1 MVKKN
6 QTVQWFIP
14 DSPSFGENGGAFCI
28 LCGLNFKW

>member
-6 QTVQWFIP
+6 QTVQWVIP
-14 DSPSFGENGGAFCI
+14 DSPLGENGGAFCI